1 MVRLLDFKGKLR
13 SEFDPTMLQAQ
24 GLVVYIQP
32 QVNTNW
38 AVDKVIAQSP
48 DVPATGTVDV
58 PEDTVLYLTMSG
70 SAQGVV
76 VNSQPAPAPEVYLP
90 HGEPVRATLMLRSK
104 VPVQLELVV
113 TPNVS
118 LTVSTTKEQKIAAS
132 GTPDQALKLKQGK
145 VADGRTVPA

>member
-13 SEFDPTMLQAQ
+13 SEFDPTMLEAQ
-24 GLVVYIQP
+24 GLQVIIQP
-32 QVNTNW
+32 QLNTNW

-48 DVPATGTVDV
+48 DVPASGTVDV
-58 PEDTVLYLTMSG
+58 PDDTVLHLTMSG
-70 SAQGVV
+70 SAQGII
-76 VNSQPAPAPEVYLP
+76 VNAQPPPAPEVYLP

-104 VPVQLELVV
+104 IPVQLDLVV

-118 LTVSTTKEQKIAAS
+118 LTVSTMKEQKIVAS
-132 GTPDQALKLKQGK
+132 GTPDQALKLKAGK